1 MKTVVTLPYGYGRAY
16 SGIDRFEKAAP
27 TFNVDIYDDTGNRIT
42 DPYPSKVEM
51 GPDMYRFLKR
61 TVPELSARH
70 GENNIF
76 EGKVENIPH
85 KVKELYAYYG
95 FGNNP
100 LSMYNLQENKG
111 VGLIG
116 FGNTETPT
124 QSFGKDASGH
134 DNFLY
139 ARKLDAPSPRG
150 SNSRSAILTNILND
164 SMDFNPLFA
173 PLYNYKDPEYVASND
188 PEGKGPRPTDHWVP
202 RIDPNTGAFMLNSE
216 GKPVWMPIPL
226 TQDLPIYNFSHPM
239 WDTDPAK
246 AWELIHDPSSALN
259 WKSWGKAPTFA
270 DYTGKTST
278 TAKGAIRPRDYY
290 LANLK
295 IAGRP
300 GYFEDLNKEDLHQAL
315 RQYISDEKIANRNA
329 TIEEDVADYQKE
341 QQELKEK
348 KLARSLITNAT
359 GEQHQ
364 LIGRK
369 GGMSGVRDV
378 YNGLLR
384 HMYKDPSFETK
395 LNQMGIDKEDKK
407 DILDFI
413 MQHPEKY
420 NSVQDYGARTL
431 LILDDFAKNGR
442 K

>member
-1 MKTVVTLPYGYGRAY
+1 
-16 SGIDRFEKAAP
+16 
-27 TFNVDIYDDTGNRIT
+27 
-42 DPYPSKVEM
+42 
-51 GPDMYRFLKR
+51 
-61 TVPELSARH
+61 
-70 GENNIF
+70 
-76 EGKVENIPH
+76 
-85 KVKELYAYYG
+85 
-95 FGNNP
+95 
-100 LSMYNLQENKG
+100 
-111 VGLIG
+111 
-116 FGNTETPT
+116 
-124 QSFGKDASGH
+124 
-134 DNFLY
+134 
-139 ARKLDAPSPRG
+139 
-150 SNSRSAILTNILND
+150 
-164 SMDFNPLFA
+164 
-173 PLYNYKDPEYVASND
+173 
-188 PEGKGPRPTDHWVP
+188 
-202 RIDPNTGAFMLNSE
+202 MLNSE

-246 AWELIHDPSSALN
+246 AWGLIHDPSSALN

-270 DYTGKTST
+270 DYTGKTSM

-315 RQYISDEKIANRNA
+315 RQYIHDEKIANRNA
-329 TIEEDVADYQKE
+329 AIEEDVADYQKE

-348 KLARSLITNAT
+348 KLARSLITNSA

-395 LNQMGIDKEDKK
+395 LNQMCIDKEDKK

-420 NSVQDYGARTL
+420 NSVQDYDERTL